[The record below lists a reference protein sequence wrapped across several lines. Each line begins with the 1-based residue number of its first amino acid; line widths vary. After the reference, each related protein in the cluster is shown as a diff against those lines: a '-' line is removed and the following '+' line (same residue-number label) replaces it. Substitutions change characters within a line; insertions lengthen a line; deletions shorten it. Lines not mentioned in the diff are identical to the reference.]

1 VSSIALQSN
10 PGLASIKKN
19 LPSTFMKRIG
29 IAALLHE
36 SNTFLSTPTTESHF
50 RADLWLEGSAMVEKL
65 SSTQHELGGFFQQL
79 IPEQQAGRVALV
91 PLVALRATPAGAIHA
106 ATWELLEETL
116 LKAIRKSPKLDGLL
130 LAAHGAAVSQE
141 YPDADGR
148 WLSLMRNHVGAD
160 TPIVTT
166 IDPHANL
173 SKTMVDAVD
182 ALIAYRTNPHLDQKD
197 RGIEAAKLLLRSLD
211 HQIQPKMAAAFPAM
225 AIPIDR
231 QGTDEPHWKAVQELA
246 ASQRSMD
253 RVLSNSLILGFPY
266 ADVAEMGSATLAVT
280 DGDQPLAQKLADELA
295 DSLWQH
301 RNGFRSQ
308 LVSIEQAMDEANCHP
323 KHRFCLLDMGDN
335 VGGGS
340 AGDGTYLIGPVISRA
355 KHPTFACL
363 YDPEAVDR
371 CRDKG
376 DGGVIALSVGGKTDR
391 LHGPK
396 LNVEVTIQS
405 LHDGRFEETQIRHG
419 GIRNF
424 DQGPSAVVR
433 CNNSKVTLLLTSKRI
448 VPFSLQQL
456 RSCGLDPSSF
466 QTLVAKG
473 VHAPLAAYR
482 EVCDRSIRVNTPG
495 STCADIKEL
504 DLGHRRRPLFP
515 IELPNHWQSE

>member
-1 VSSIALQSN
+1 
-10 PGLASIKKN
+10 
-19 LPSTFMKRIG
+19 MKRIG

-65 SSTQHELGGFFQQL
+65 ASTQHELGGFFQHL

-91 PLVALRATPAGAIHA
+91 PLVAFRATPAGTINAS
-106 ATWELLEETL
+106 TWELLESSL
-116 LKAIRKSPKLDGLL
+116 LDALRKTPKLDGLL
-130 LAAHGAAVSQE
+130 LAAHGAAVSQR

-148 WLSLMRNHVGAD
+148 WLSLVRHHVGD
-160 TPIVTT
+160 GVPIVAT

-173 SKTMVDAVD
+173 SGTMVDAVD

-197 RGIEAAKLLLRSLD
+197 RGIEAAQLLLCTLD
-211 HQIQPKMAAAFPAM
+211 QQIQPTMAAAFPAM

-231 QGTDEPHWKAVQELA
+231 QGTDESHWRPVQELA
-246 ASQRSMD
+246 TSQRSTD
-253 RVLSNSLILGFPY
+253 QVLSNSIILGFPY
-266 ADVAEMGSATLAVT
+266 ADVPEMGSSALAVT
-280 DGDQPLAQKLADELA
+280 DGDLPFAQKLANELA

-301 RNGFRSQ
+301 RDGFRSQ
-308 LVSIEQAMDEANCHP
+308 LVSIDHAVEQANLHP
-323 KHRFCLLDMGDN
+323 QHRYCLLDMGDN

-340 AGDGTYLIGPVISRA
+340 AGDGTFLIGQLIHQA

-363 YDPEAVDR
+363 YDPEAVAR
-371 CRDKG
+371 CREE
-376 DGGVIALSVGGKTDR
+376 GVGAVVALSLGGKTDKQ
-391 LHGPK
+391 HGPI
-396 LNVEVTIQS
+396 LQLEVTIQS
-405 LHDGRFEETQIRHG
+405 LHDGRFEETQVRHG
-419 GIRNF
+419 GIRHF
-424 DQGPSAVVR
+424 DQGLSVVVR
-433 CNNSKVTLLLTSKRI
+433 CNRSRVTLLLTSKRT

-482 EVCDRSIRVNTPG
+482 EVCDRSVRVNTGG
-495 STCADIKEL
+495 STCADLHQL
-504 DLGHRRRPLFP
+504 DLRHRRHPLFP
-515 IELPNHWQSE
+515 IEGPEDPK